1 MVCSAFDLFK
11 IGVGPSSSHTMGPM
25 TAACRFVE
33 GLRADGLLERTGRVE
48 VDLYGSLALTG
59 KGHATD
65 RAILLGLSGERP
77 DRIDPDAADRT
88 IAMIRETG
96 RLSLAGSHAI
106 DFDEAAD
113 LRFLQRERLPH
124 HSNGMR
130 FTARDG
136 AGAELARRISYSV
149 GGGAVVDEAAV
160 VRNAP
165 PEGAWDVPHRYSSA
179 DQLLAIAERDA
190 VSGPLLPH

>member
-1 MVCSAFDLFK
+1 LVCSTFDLFK

-33 GLRADGLLERTGRVE
+33 GLQARDRLRAVDCVE

-65 RAILLGLSGERP
+65 RAIRLDLGGER
-77 DRIDPDAADRT
+77 RI
-88 IAMIRETG
+88 G
-96 RLSLAGSHAI
+96 
-106 DFDEAAD
+106 FQEARD
-113 LRFLQRERLPH
+113 LRFNQRERLPH

-130 FTARDG
+130 FTATLTDG
-136 AGAELARRISYSV
+136 TQESAVYYSV

-160 VRNAP
+160 ARNSP
-165 PEGAWDVPHRYSSA
+165 PEGVWDTPYPYASA
-179 DQLLAIAERDA
+179 AELLALAQKEGISIAERR
-190 VSGPLLPH
+190 